1 MAARARSDNLRL
13 KRRRRAQRKQS
24 LRPLFFCFAD
34 TQDALSTRRHFTPG
48 LVEKLREDCPVYGA
62 FRSAFYNCRNLRQIQ
77 PLKHV
82 LFSTAFHAIYQEK
95 SPWLPP
101 LYASGAKRQ
110 KGIRGTDAACAA
122 VGIADSPPRCDLRVA
137 NAASARRSQMPS
149 QDVRQRAWVPA
160 ERHMKRDGGEKPSVP
175 IETVDAAVIE
185 ATTPAVRGRSLR
197 FRGGPHHEAQ
207 RAAG

>member
-62 FRSAFYNCRNLRQIQ
+62 FRSAFYNCRNFRQIQ
-77 PLKHV
+77 PLK
-82 LFSTAFHAIYQEK
+82 LTYFLQRFAPYIRRNFPI
-95 SPWLPP
+95 P
-101 LYASGAKRQ
+101 LRVTLRGTKGE

-137 NAASARRSQMPS
+137 NAASARHSQMPS

-185 ATTPAVRGRSLR
+185 AICPCGAGQIASLSRRS
-197 FRGGPHHEAQ
+197 AS
-207 RAAG
+207 